1 MTQVNISKKLII
13 YKGVFSLINTEDLKR
28 LMNANENL
36 YYGRNYINI
45 HDHSHKF
52 AVIDDAYQVPIIF
65 VHCYNY
71 TEDEAERLSRQFDS
85 FFYHKLPEFHMENKI
100 VLMFIDTAK
109 MVAFLTREEDVDV
122 K

>member
-1 MTQVNISKKLII
+1 M
-13 YKGVFSLINTEDLKR
+13 VFIINTEDLKR
-28 LMNANENL
+28 IMSKNENL

-52 AVIDDAYQVPIIF
+52 AVIDDCYQVPIIF

-71 TEDEAERLSRQFDS
+71 SEDDAEKLSRQFDS

-100 VLMFIDTAK
+100 VLLFIDTAK
-109 MVAFLTREEDVDV
+109 LVAFLSREKEENDV